1 MRARSLASI
10 LVLSLFAA
18 TAAQAQSTARRTW
31 ANPIDIDYRYNFEQT
46 HQGVSYRTGADP
58 VVVLHRDRYYLFAT
72 LADGYWTSRD
82 LTNWSFVTPN
92 RWPMDGN
99 VAPAV
104 VSDGETMYVLPSSF
118 EPRPMMASKTP
129 ETGQWSLHT
138 RIMPPVPGAVGLR
151 DERNVPEGRLPPG
164 PWDPDLFIDDDGK
177 WYLYWGSSNVHP
189 LYGAALDP
197 TPPVTFQGAVK
208 PLISLN
214 PDRHGWERF
223 GHDHSGGLPD
233 GTPVKPYIEGAWM
246 TRQGG
251 RYYLQYGA
259 PGTEYNGYA
268 SGTYVGSSPLGP
280 FEYAAYNPVAYKPG
294 GFVHGAGHG
303 STFQDRFGNWWNT
316 GTAWVGVNWTFERR
330 VAMFPAG
337 FHNDGQ
343 MWVSSRFG
351 DFPQRMPDGPVTD
364 PDSLF
369 TGWMP
374 LSYRAP
380 ATASSTLGD
389 FAAERAT
396 DEDPRTFWVA
406 AGKEAGQTLTLDLGS
421 AKTINAVQVNY
432 ADYQAGVYGDAPGRR
447 TRFRIL
453 WSLDGETWTQF
464 ASRMTSER
472 DSPNAYV
479 EGDRAVKARYVR
491 YVHGEAPGA
500 HLAIADFRVFGT
512 AEGAAPVAPQTVTVV
527 RGQDQRNAMVRFD
540 ASPDPE
546 GSRVLGYNIRWG
558 VTPDRLNLTY
568 QVWADELKAR
578 GGQVEIRALNLGVG
592 YHFAVEAFAETG
604 VSPLSPV
611 AAAPAGVTDPALA
624 GEAGLPQP
632 TSPTAPPASGVRVT
646 PIPPVYISGAPPVT
660 GRELP
665 SAGTPGADGREA
677 TPPAATP
684 PAATPPAAAPAP
696 AAGPATAAPTAPGPD
711 TTPQDDDDR

>member
-1 MRARSLASI
+1 MHART
-10 LVLSLFAA
+10 LVLSLVLSAVAAASA
-18 TAAQAQSTARRTW
+18 TAQTASSTARRTW
-31 ANPIDIDYRYNFEQT
+31 ANPVDIDYRYNFEQT

-82 LTNWSFVTPN
+82 LTNWSFVKPDV
-92 RWPMDGN
+92 WPMDGN

-104 VSDGETMYVLPSSF
+104 VSDGEKLYVLPSSF
-118 EPRPMMASKTP
+118 EPRPLMASANP

-177 WYLYWGSSNVHP
+177 WYLYWGSSNVYP
-189 LYGAALDP
+189 LYGAALNP
-197 TPPVTFQGAVK
+197 EPPVRFEGAVR
-208 PLISLN
+208 PMLSLD
-214 PDRHGWERF
+214 PERHGWERF
-223 GHDHSGGLPD
+223 GQDHTGALPD
-233 GTPVKPYIEGAWM
+233 GTAVKPFLEGAWM
-246 TRQGG
+246 TRRGG

-259 PGTEYNGYA
+259 PGTEYNAYA
-268 SGTYVGSSPLGP
+268 TGTYVGSSPLGP
-280 FEYAAYNPVAYKPG
+280 FEYAPYNPVAYKPG

-374 LSYRAP
+374 LSYRAT
-380 ATASSTLGD
+380 ASASSTLGE
-389 FAAERAT
+389 FSAERAT

-406 AGKEAGQTLTLDLGS
+406 AGKEAGQTLTVDLGT
-421 AKTINAVQVNY
+421 AKTVNAVQVNY

-447 TRFRIL
+447 TRFRIM

-464 ASRMTSER
+464 ASRMNSDR

-500 HLAIADFRVFGT
+500 HLAISDFRVFGT
-512 AEGAAPVAPQTVTVV
+512 AEGPAPAAPQTLIVT

-540 ASPDPE
+540 AVPDPE

-558 VTPDRLNLTY
+558 VAADRLNLTY

-592 YHFAVEAFAETG
+592 YHFAVEAFGESG

-611 AAAPAGVTDPALA
+611 VAAPAGVTDPSQG
-624 GEAGLPQP
+624 GEPGLPQP
-632 TSPTAPPASGVRVT
+632 SSPGTPPPSGVRIT
-646 PIPPVYISGAPPVT
+646 TIPPVYISGAPPVT
-660 GRELP
+660 GRKLP
-665 SAGTPGADGREA
+665 ATGTPGADGLT
-677 TPPAATP
+677 TPPAAPAPTTP
-684 PAATPPAAAPAP
+684 PA
-696 AAGPATAAPTAPGPD
+696 PATTEPD
-711 TTPQDDDDR
+711 ASSQADRGD